1 MNVLVRVIQYLR
13 DNLWILRS
21 LIYGVMILTFIAD
34 IRLDRHHSVFVTD
47 NIPGFWSV
55 FGFFGCLLLIRACK
69 GLGHVWL
76 MKDEDYY
83 DK

>member
-1 MNVLVRVIQYLR
+1 MKGLIGIIQYLR
-13 DNLWILRS
+13 DNLPMLKKIFYCIML
-21 LIYGVMILTFIAD
+21 LAVIIDFF
-34 IRLDRHHSVFVTD
+34 LDRHHPVFVTD
-47 NIPGFWSV
+47 NIPGFWSA
-55 FGFFGCLLLIRACK
+55 FGFIGCLVLIRVCK